1 MTRNTCAHHGAHV
14 HLCRRKTL
22 LRTCT
27 GTRHHYEL
35 EVVACGGGSAVASE
49 VTCGSP
55 AAGRVRTC
63 AGCCG
68 DLPQSESRVPAN
80 SARPK
85 SSVVLFP
92 FRKRKP
98 KRSWARCGGRARAP
112 LTRRAHRTLHRSPDH
127 HHQYAVNVPRCAHQH
142 RVPSEPIIMRL

>member
-1 MTRNTCAHHGAHV
+1 MTRTTCAHHGAHV

-98 KRSWARCGGRARAP
+98 KRSWARGGGRAHGHAHHP
-112 LTRRAHRTLHRSPDH
+112 TRRAHRTLNTTPFPRSSSSIRRKRT
-127 HHQYAVNVPRCAHQH
+127 AVRPPAPCT
-142 RVPSEPIIMRL
+142 L

>member
-80 SARPK
+80 SACPT

-98 KRSWARCGGRARAP
+98 KRSWARGGGRARAP
-112 LTRRAHRTLHRSPDH
+112 PHGTSYTPFPRSSTSSS
-127 HHQYAVNVPRCAHQH
+127 QYAVNVPRCAHQH